1 MLNRVDIIG
10 RLGKDPKIATT
21 QTGEKVASL
30 SVACS
35 VTWKD
40 KDGNKKE
47 HTDWIPVVMFGP
59 SASFAERY
67 AMKGD
72 LIYVSGA
79 FRTRKYTKKD
89 GGDGYISEV
98 VVQKISGKF
107 NIVESKNKSEE
118 VKENTEPQAYENLDD
133 EIPF

>member
-1 MLNRVDIIG
+1 
-10 RLGKDPKIATT
+10 
-21 QTGEKVASL
+21 
-30 SVACS
+30 
-35 VTWKD
+35 
-40 KDGNKKE
+40 
-47 HTDWIPVVMFGP
+47 MFGP

-72 LIYVSGA
+72 LVYVCGA

-107 NIVESKNKSEE
+107 NILESKNKSEE
-118 VKENTEPQAYENLDD
+118 VKENTEPQSYENLDD